1 MENTRKYTLNF
12 DREGNL
18 TVHDLGG
25 CLILAIGQLL
35 VPHGMEYLTG
45 EALYSEFELNHADFL
60 EIVNNV
66 TEVIL

>member
-1 MENTRKYTLNF
+1 MKRKYTLNF

-18 TVHDLGG
+18 AVHDLDG

-35 VPHGMEYLTG
+35 VPHGMELLSG
-45 EALYSEFELNHADFL
+45 EALYSEFEIYHADFL
-60 EIVNNV
+60 EIVNNI